1 MEEARKIARDVQE
14 TFSKTIDAQCD
25 QPMNVAS
32 AFEAVKEAVKTTSQK
47 IVRDAVEKMLGA
59 VATNLDGLVDDE
71 KNKICT
77 VIQGHLE
84 YSKKQCE
91 YLYTCKSGISATL
104 YIDASLT
111 L

>member
-1 MEEARKIARDVQE
+1 MEEAQKIAREVQK

-25 QPMNVAS
+25 QPLNVAL
-32 AFEAVKEAVKTTSQK
+32 ALDALKESVKTTSEK
-47 IVRDAVEKMLGA
+47 IVRDALDKMLGD
-59 VATNLDGLVDDE
+59 VATNLDSIVEDG
-71 KNKICT
+71 KNKICK

-84 YSKKQCE
+84 YSKKQRE

>member
-1 MEEARKIARDVQE
+1 MEEAQKIAREVQE
-14 TFSKTIDAQCD
+14 SFSKTIDAQCD
-25 QPMNVAS
+25 QPLNVAA
-32 AFEAVKEAVKTTSQK
+32 AFEAVKKSVKTTSQK
-47 IVRDAVEKMLGA
+47 IVRDAIEKMLGA
-59 VATNLDGLVDDE
+59 VTTNMDGIIDDE